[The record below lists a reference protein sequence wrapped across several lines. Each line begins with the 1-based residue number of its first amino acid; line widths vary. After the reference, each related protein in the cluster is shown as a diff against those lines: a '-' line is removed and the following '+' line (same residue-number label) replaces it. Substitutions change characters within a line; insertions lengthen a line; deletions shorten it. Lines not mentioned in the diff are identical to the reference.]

1 MPPKGHARRS
11 TRGAKP
17 SSALDSSNGAGG
29 GPNGSGNAA
38 FKDDEPVKPR
48 RGGKGRTSSY
58 QLDEPKP
65 SGRGSKLGMLTFFP
79 SRSFLP

>member
-17 SSALDSSNGAGG
+17 SDAPDSSNGG
-29 GPNGSGNAA
+29 GSGHHGASNAA

-48 RGGKGRTSSY
+48 RGAKGRTSSY
-58 QLDEPKP
+58 QLDETKP
-65 SGRGSKLGMLTFFP
+65 SGRGNKLGMLTF
-79 SRSFLP
+79 LA